1 MLRISRVVSPNN
13 VVTLRLEGQMQGP
26 WIEELHRLC
35 EQFLTTEHRLI
46 LDLADVSFVDAAGV
60 ELLKELRSHCV
71 TLLSPSPFVVEQL
84 KTVTPC
90 GDAGRLD

>member
-46 LDLADVSFVDAAGV
+46 LDLADVSFIDHHGV
-60 ELLKELRSHCV
+60 ALCHRLRDQNVAFLHCSLFVAERLK
-71 TLLSPSPFVVEQL
+71 
-84 KTVTPC
+84 
-90 GDAGRLD
+90 D